1 MKLPS
6 TRVLL
11 TLVVVGLLIGI
22 FALRWV
28 NSGPALKVVNV
39 TRGPA
44 VSAVYATGTVE
55 PTVMVQIAPRVSARL
70 KSLEA
75 DEGDRVEA
83 GQVLVRLDDEE
94 PQAALLEAKVQEA
107 LHEQE
112 FERASALLARRA
124 ISQDEFDKARSR
136 MNTARAARQ
145 AAEAR
150 LSYVTLRAPQAG
162 TVIRRDGEVGEL
174 VTVDQTVMWLSSED
188 PLRIT
193 AEVDEEDIAL
203 VRQDARVLIRADAF
217 PGRVFEGKV
226 LQVTPK
232 GDPVARSYRVR
243 ISVPEDSPLR
253 IGMTAETNIIDRQV
267 DNVLLVA
274 PEALDMSNSGNGPN
288 AAVVWRVRDHV
299 LEPISVQVGV
309 RGESAAEIIGAV
321 QEGDVLVHTPPPDLV
336 PGTRV
341 RTYS

>member
-1 MKLPS
+1 
-6 TRVLL
+6 
-11 TLVVVGLLIGI
+11 
-22 FALRWV
+22 
-28 NSGPALKVVNV
+28 
-39 TRGPA
+39 

-55 PTVMVQIAPRVSARL
+55 PTVMVRIAPRVSARL

-94 PQAALLEAKVQEA
+94 PQAALLEAKIQEA
-107 LHEQE
+107 LYEQE
-112 FERASALLARRA
+112 FERTSTLLARRA

-136 MNTARAARQ
+136 LDTARAARQ

-150 LSYVTLRAPQAG
+150 LSYMTLRAPQTG

-174 VTVDQTVMWLSSED
+174 VTVDQTVMWLSSDD

-203 VRQDARVLIRADAF
+203 VQEDTRVLIRADAF
-217 PGRVFEGKV
+217 PGRIFEGKV
-226 LQVTPK
+226 LHVTPK

-243 ISVPEDSPLR
+243 VSVPADAPLR
-253 IGMTAETNIIDRQV
+253 IGMTAETNIIARQI
-267 DNVLLVA
+267 DDALLA
-274 PEALDMSNSGNGPN
+274 PPEALDTKSAAGSPDV
-288 AAVVWRVRDHV
+288 AVVWRVKDYV
-299 LEPISVQVGV
+299 LEPVSVQVGV
-309 RGESAAEIIGAV
+309 RGESAAEIIGPV
-321 QEGDVLVHTPPPDLV
+321 QEGDMLVHTPPADLV
-336 PGTRV
+336 PGARV